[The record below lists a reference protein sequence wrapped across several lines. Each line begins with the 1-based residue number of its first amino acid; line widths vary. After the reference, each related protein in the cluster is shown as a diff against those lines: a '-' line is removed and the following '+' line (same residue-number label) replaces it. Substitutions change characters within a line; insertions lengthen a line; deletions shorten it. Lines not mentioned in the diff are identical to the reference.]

1 LVTDEGGGP
10 PQGGVHG
17 GAARPEG
24 NGGEGRRP
32 VLEVGGSR
40 LGKVV
45 GTRAVIGAA
54 STERVRGQRLL
65 GSGRRLEQR
74 QTVGGR
80 AKRTRRERWS
90 GDGSTEVKKS
100 GFASEPMRAGDKDT
114 QGGACG
120 RPRRSSGCQRVA
132 EQLARAREAS
142 NRALETF

>member
-1 LVTDEGGGP
+1 MKWNCWNGPSPLGHVLPGLAQGRSRGDPRCSTVAVIPVNGGAMRWGRGLERWPMRWGGGHNLVTNEGGGP

-17 GAARPEG
+17 GVAQPEG

-74 QTVGGR
+74 QMVGGR
-80 AKRTRRERWS
+80 AKRTR
-90 GDGSTEVKKS
+90 
-100 GFASEPMRAGDKDT
+100 
-114 QGGACG
+114 
-120 RPRRSSGCQRVA
+120 
-132 EQLARAREAS
+132 
-142 NRALETF
+142 